1 MKRTLG
7 DALARSYWT
16 EWERISSPVLV
27 VRAGNGD
34 VPPTTAQAMT
44 QRLASS
50 RLIEVPGAGHD
61 LHLDRPEEWRAVL
74 TGFLEAV
81 DRA

>member
-1 MKRTLG
+1 
-7 DALARSYWT
+7 
-16 EWERISSPVLV
+16 
-27 VRAGNGD
+27 
-34 VPPTTAQAMT
+34 MT